1 MPHIYYWSMTLQLPI
16 PFPLVSSMSDSW
28 NYDASTGCLQAMAS
42 EKTDWYCNPADKFN
56 DEATPTLNA
65 LTLLGTPEPR
75 DFQLSAKVTV
85 DFNADF
91 DAGVLAVW
99 VDEKTWAKL
108 CFEYSP
114 DKIGMVVSVV
124 TLGASDDSNAFTLPN
139 NSTFLRVSRF
149 GRTFAFHASRDRS
162 TWELIRVFALNT
174 DINSQRVGFLAQ
186 APTGPGCSVKFSEI
200 NFSYS
205 TLNALRDGS

>member
-1 MPHIYYWSMTLQLPI
+1 MSQHLPL
-16 PFPLVSSMSDSW
+16 PFPLTASIPDGW

-85 DFNADF
+85 DFNSDY
-91 DAGVLAVW
+91 DAGVLAIW
-99 VDEKTWAKL
+99 VDSQTWAKL